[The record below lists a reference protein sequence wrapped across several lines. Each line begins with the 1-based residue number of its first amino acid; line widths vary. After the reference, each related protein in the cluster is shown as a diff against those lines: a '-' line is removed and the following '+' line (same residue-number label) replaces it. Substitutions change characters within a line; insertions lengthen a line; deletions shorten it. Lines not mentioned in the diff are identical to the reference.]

1 MSVIA
6 EFTIPAGAFALGET
20 FDRVPAV
27 TVEVERLATH
37 SREWVMPFLW
47 FTNAEIE
54 PITTALA
61 ADQSIDG
68 YEFLDSEDDIVYFNV
83 HWDEAVQERVDEIV
97 DQHGIVQE
105 ATAVDGHW
113 FFKLKFVDQTALEE
127 FHQYFQRKE
136 YAFELQ
142 RIYDGSAPKEREYDL
157 TSAQRAVLVTALEMG
172 YFDVPRNAQIGD
184 LAVELD
190 ISTNAVSE
198 RLRRATKNLTE
209 NTLVVSSEQAKREID
224 DAD

>member
-6 EFTIPAGAFALGET
+6 EFTIPADAFALGEM
-20 FDRVPAV
+20 FDRIPAV

-47 FTNAEIE
+47 FTNAEID

-68 YEFLDSEDDIVYFNV
+68 YEFIDSEDDIGYFNV

-105 ATAVDGHW
+105 ATAVAGHW
-113 FFKLKFVDQTALEE
+113 FFKLKFVDQAALEE
-127 FHQYFQRKE
+127 FHRYFQRKE
-136 YAFELQ
+136 YSFELQ

-157 TSAQRAVLVTALEMG
+157 TSAQRDVLVTALEMG
-172 YFDVPRNAQIGD
+172 YFDVPRDAQIGD
-184 LAVELD
+184 LAAELD
-190 ISTNAVSE
+190 ISTNAVSQ
-198 RLRRATKNLTE
+198 RLRRATKSLTQ
-209 NTLVVSSEQAKREID
+209 NTLVVSTEQTKRGLDESN
-224 DAD
+224 